1 MKRARSQRVLAA
13 ASIGAILAL
22 TGCAPLA
29 IKEPRAADSSI
40 GCMRA
45 AIASHQL
52 DELPDSAAHC
62 IAAGLI
68 ARRCSVTEAM
78 LASIGKEIGDAF
90 GRGEAQWRDLS
101 ADRRGIRCARSAD
114 DEQEL
119 AACCAAEEATTMKG
133 EG

>member
-1 MKRARSQRVLAA
+1 MNRSHRRRVLTSAAIGAVLAA
-13 ASIGAILAL
+13 

-29 IKEPRAADSSI
+29 IKEQRAATSTM

-45 AIASHQL
+45 AISSQPF
-52 DELPDSAAHC
+52 DDLPDDAAHC

-78 LASIGKEIGDAF
+78 LASVGKEIGDAL
-90 GRGEAQWRDLS
+90 GSGDAQWRDLR
-101 ADRRGIRCARSAD
+101 ADRKGIRCARSAD

-119 AACCAAEEATTMKG
+119 AACCASQVRRMKD